1 MIESA
6 KNKSTN
12 ANRLQRGFLTVTFSE
27 ISQPGV
33 YVTQRGEMFR
43 VPNEALAEG
52 HSPLL
57 SWESLEGALVSRIS
71 EDPYTPI
78 SKCRQLT
85 ADADLPVN
93 F

>member
-1 MIESA
+1 MSDIA
-6 KNKSTN
+6 KTKGTNK
-12 ANRLQRGFLTVTFSE
+12 LHEGFLTVQFSE
-27 ISQPGV
+27 ISSPGV

-43 VPNEALAEG
+43 VPGDALAEG
-52 HSPLL
+52 HSPVLT
-57 SWESLEGALVSRIS
+57 WESLEGSLVCRIS
-71 EDPYTPI
+71 DDPYCPI

>member
-1 MIESA
+1 MSDIA
-6 KNKSTN
+6 KAKGNPKH
-12 ANRLQRGFLTVTFSE
+12 LEGYMTVHFSE
-27 ISQPGV
+27 IRAPGV

-43 VPNEALAEG
+43 VPGEALAEG
-52 HSPLL
+52 HSPVLA
-57 SWESLEGALVSRIS
+57 WETLGGSLVCRIS
-71 EDPYTPI
+71 EDPYCPI

>member
-1 MIESA
+1 MNDPS
-6 KNKSTN
+6 KSKATK
-12 ANRLQRGFLTVTFSE
+12 RQQGFLSVQFSD
-27 ISQPGV
+27 ISSPGV

-57 SWESLEGALVSRIS
+57 VWESIEGNLVSRIS

-78 SKCRQLT
+78 SKCRQLA
-85 ADADLPVN
+85 ADADLAVN

>member
-1 MIESA
+1 MADLA
-6 KNKSTN
+6 KTKAT
-12 ANRLQRGFLTVTFSE
+12 NRLHQGFLTVQFSD
-27 ISQPGV
+27 INFPGV

-43 VPNEALAEG
+43 VPGEALAEG
-52 HSPLL
+52 RSPILV
-57 SWESLEGALVSRIS
+57 WESLEGSLVSRIS

-78 SKCRQLT
+78 SKCRQLA